1 VAPLRARADFD
12 FLETILATL
21 PLEFEPGFD
30 TSEETIAFSK
40 WIAAVRGNENIAS
53 CIGRVIRLAD
63 WRDDAIF
70 LQLDNG
76 KTLHFGC
83 ARYVVDLAIEDSVP
97 SDGANESRAPKAVL
111 VQLEDVTFYWDR
123 DELIRALEG
132 NTVQRIQAG
141 QTLFFFYVSNVG
153 ILMISVLINRSTGRP
168 FLFWQVTD

>member
-1 VAPLRARADFD
+1 MRANR
-12 FLETILATL
+12 LETILASLL
-21 PLEFEPGFD
+21 PNFEPDFY
-30 TSEETIAFSK
+30 TPEEAIAFSK
-40 WIAAVRGNENIAS
+40 WIAAARGNENIAS

-83 ARYVVDLAIEDSVP
+83 ARYVVDLAVEDGVP
-97 SDGANESRAPKAVL
+97 SDGANESRALKAVL

-123 DELIRALEG
+123 DELVRALEG

-141 QTLFFFYVSNVG
+141 HTLYFLYVANVG

-168 FLFWQVTD
+168 FLYWGLTD